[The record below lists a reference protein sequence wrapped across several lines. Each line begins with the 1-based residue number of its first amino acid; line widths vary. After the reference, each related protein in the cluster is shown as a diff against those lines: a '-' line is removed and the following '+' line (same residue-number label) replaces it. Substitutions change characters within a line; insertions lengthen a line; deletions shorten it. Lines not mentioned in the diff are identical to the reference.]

1 VEGGPVSARESGR
14 QLGERHGSDP
24 IVDDMQGQIDDL
36 TDRLNNACVDRV
48 ELRAEVA
55 RLKALIGEEGQKGW
69 DGVDRAEA
77 IRQAEWNHDDLMKW
91 VTRHDERRAERDEA
105 RSSAARFR
113 LAWQSARRR
122 AKARDE
128 SIAELMAEGEAM
140 LARATQGWETAE
152 SLAARLGAAL
162 DELGTA
168 LDERDQARAEVV
180 RLGRENELLA
190 TALREANGNRAVM
203 IAQHRALIS
212 VVRDREAA
220 AMAEGAP
227 GFAAATERLRAAL
240 AEERIEPLGG
250 EGGDRT

>member
-1 VEGGPVSARESGR
+1 VSASEFGR
-14 QLGERHGSDP
+14 QLGERPGPDP
-24 IVDDMQGQIDDL
+24 LIDDMQAQIDDL
-36 TDRLNNACVDRV
+36 ADRLNNACADLVEERSQRAHLATELAGADETIRV
-48 ELRAEVA
+48 LLADNEQTLTDGADGWARAERYRLAWMSA
-55 RLKALIGEEGQKGW
+55 RRRSRLLDQENNVLSDMVRDHEQLHAWRVDEGLKNL
-69 DGVDRAEA
+69 
-77 IRQAEWNHDDLMKW
+77 
-91 VTRHDERRAERDEA
+91 AERDE
-105 RSSAARFR
+105 
-113 LAWQSARRR
+113 
-122 AKARDE
+122 
-128 SIAELMAEGEAM
+128 
-140 LARATQGWETAE
+140 
-152 SLAARLGAAL
+152 
-162 DELGTA
+162 
-168 LDERDQARAEVV
+168 ARAEVV